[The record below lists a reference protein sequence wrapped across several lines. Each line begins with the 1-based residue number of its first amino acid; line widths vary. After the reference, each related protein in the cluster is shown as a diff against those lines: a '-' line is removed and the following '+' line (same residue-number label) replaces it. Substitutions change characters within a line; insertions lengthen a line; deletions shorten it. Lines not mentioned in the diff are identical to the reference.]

1 MIAFS
6 RLLCGYAT
14 ASEVMR
20 GKASGQIPPELHQF
34 GVAER
39 PSVVWNATLRCN
51 LNCPHCEAGSSGRD
65 AGDEITAAEARA
77 MIDDLAA
84 LQIPV
89 LLFSGGE
96 PLMRKDVLDLAG
108 YAAGKGLQPVLSTNG
123 TLIDRPM
130 AGRIRDAGIPYAGIS
145 LDGLE
150 ATHNL
155 SRGNPRAFQDAVEG
169 ISNCHQADVKTG
181 IRFALDALSYR
192 DLPGVLNL
200 VEELKVSRFSM
211 YNRACSSGES
221 VSRDPEATGEEWRN
235 AVSLLIEKA
244 MDWDRRGVPME
255 ILTTDPHADGAYV
268 HSYITRTPPDPA
280 GDLRRLLE
288 MSGGCSESCKMS
300 HVDPVGN
307 VRACRLWGHV
317 VLGNV
322 RRRKFSEIWRNT
334 SRALLE
340 QISREPALFQGKFAP
355 CAHNEVCG
363 GCRLRAEA
371 ASEDVRAGVS
381 DRCRIEAE
389 RPCLAPEH
397 IGRASGSAAGA

>member
-20 GKASGQIPPELHQF
+20 EEASGQIAPELHQF

-51 LNCPHCEAGSSGRD
+51 LNCPHCHVDASDRD
-65 AGDEITAAEARA
+65 AGDELTTGEARA

-84 LQIPV
+84 LQVPA

-96 PLMRKDVLDLAG
+96 PLMRKDVLDLAR
-108 YAAGKGLQPVLSTNG
+108 YASGKGLHPVLSTNG
-123 TLIDRPM
+123 TLIDRQT
-130 AGRIRDAGIPYAGIS
+130 AERIRGAGIHYAGIS

-155 SRGNPRAFQDAVEG
+155 SRRNPRAFHDAVEG
-169 ISNCHQADVKTG
+169 ISNCNKADVKTG
-181 IRFALDALSYR
+181 IRLTLNAATYR

-200 VEELKVSRFSM
+200 VEELKVARFCM
-211 YNRACSSGES
+211 YNMACSSRENVPGD
-221 VSRDPEATGEEWRN
+221 RDVTLEEWRN

-244 MDWDRRGVPME
+244 MDWDRRGVQME
-255 ILTTDPHADGAYV
+255 IITTAPHADGVYV
-268 HSYITRTPPDPA
+268 HSYITRIPPDHA
-280 GDLRRLLE
+280 DEVRRLQE
-288 MSGGCSESCKMS
+288 MTGGCSASCKMS
-300 HVDPVGN
+300 NVDPVGN
-307 VRACRLWGHV
+307 VHACQLWGHV
-317 VLGNV
+317 TLGNV

-334 SRALLE
+334 SSALLE
-340 QISREPALFQGKFAP
+340 QLHREPALFQGKFTP

-363 GCRLRAEA
+363 GCRIRAEA
-371 ASEDVRAGVS
+371 ASEGLRPGAS
-381 DRCRIEAE
+381 DRCLIEEE
-389 RPCLAPEH
+389 RGCLAPEH
-397 IGRASGSAAGA
+397 A